1 MITECRSA
9 GHQNGCNRTNTQAY
23 IDAGHDVRTK
33 GRNETVKQT
42 NPPYYRR
49 WQLGEGNEIDNTK
62 YSNVSIDASPMPTPY
77 VIPTSI
83 RKENYYTE
91 LSSEGDNDNDVT
103 VVVSNMATTSIDSES
118 LRTNKYVSTT
128 SV

>member
-1 MITECRSA
+1 
-9 GHQNGCNRTNTQAY
+9 
-23 IDAGHDVRTK
+23 
-33 GRNETVKQT
+33 
-42 NPPYYRR
+42 
-49 WQLGEGNEIDNTK
+49 
-62 YSNVSIDASPMPTPY
+62 MPTPY

-83 RKENYYTE
+83 RKENYYTA

-118 LRTNKYVSTT
+118 LRTNKDVSTT